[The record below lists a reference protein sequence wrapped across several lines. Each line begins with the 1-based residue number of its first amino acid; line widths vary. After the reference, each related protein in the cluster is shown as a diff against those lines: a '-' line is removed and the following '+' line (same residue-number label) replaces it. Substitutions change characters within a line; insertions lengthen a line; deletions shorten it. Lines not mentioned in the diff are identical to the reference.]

1 MMEKAASAQMG
12 SKGGEDKVLDGLSE
26 AFKIGGNTNLENM
39 WLINWLLIVRSLFL
53 QKDFQKRTWEI
64 DFLSFLKFELIGI
77 VFLDESENF
86 AYVFLIICDV
96 YIVEVL
102 NKQ

>member
-39 WLINWLLIVRSLFL
+39 
-53 QKDFQKRTWEI
+53 
-64 DFLSFLKFELIGI
+64 
-77 VFLDESENF
+77 
-86 AYVFLIICDV
+86 
-96 YIVEVL
+96 
-102 NKQ
+102 